1 MAELN
6 PKLLAT
12 IIAVAKKEA
21 GSQAKD
27 LTALEKQVEEKLLEF
42 HKRAPILETPDFFMH
57 DGCLICKWQSGLILN
72 LGNVIGPQGPQGIQ
86 GIQGPQ
92 GPKGEKGERGE
103 DGLDGK
109 DGADGKDGLDGKDGR
124 DGKDGKDGKHGIQ
137 GPRGPKGPVG
147 LRGESGKDGKS
158 GKDGRDGKDGK
169 DGVEGPPGTGIEKV
183 WVDDKYHLTFRL
195 TSGKTVDAGYVRGPR
210 GNSGGKGG
218 RVTGGTYSGSG
229 GYSPYVTGVTINQDG
244 KVEITLSNGNTVI
257 SDVPVPSSSLS
268 WIEYVTGTSQ
278 EPTLN
283 TTLASGPVYDYV
295 YGSTTIY
302 RHIPDAN
309 PYGDTFYTDFDGT
322 TLSGVIVS
330 RSTSI

>member
-12 IIAVAKKEA
+12 IIALAKKEVGA
-21 GSQAKD
+21 VDAKLEER
-27 LTALEKQVEEKLLEF
+27 LTKIASEIDSKIDSKQG
-42 HKRAPILETPDFFMH
+42 HPFFMIKE
-57 DGCLICKWQSGLILN
+57 GCLICRYPSGIIDN
-72 LGNVIGPQGPQGIQ
+72 FGSVIGPQGPQGVQGIQ
-86 GIQGPQ
+86 GIQGIP
-92 GPKGEKGERGE
+92 GRDGK

-147 LRGESGKDGKS
+147 LRGESGKDGKA
-158 GKDGRDGKDGK
+158 GRDGRDGKDGK
-169 DGVEGPPGTGIEKV
+169 EGVEGPPGTGIEKI
-183 WVDDKYHLTFRL
+183 WIDNNYHLTFRL

-244 KVEITLSNGNTVI
+244 KIEIALSNGNTVI

-268 WIEYVTGTSQ
+268 WIDYVTGTSQ

-309 PYGDTFYTDFDGT
+309 PYGDTFYTNFDGT

>member
-109 DGADGKDGLDGKDGR
+109 DGADGKDGLDGKAGR
-124 DGKDGKDGKHGIQ
+124 DGKDGKDGKNGTQ

-147 LRGESGKDGKS
+147 LRGEQGPRGKD
-158 GKDGRDGKDGK
+158 GKDGRDGLDGEPGEQGPE
-169 DGVEGPPGTGIEKV
+169 GVGIEKV

-195 TSGKTVDAGYVRGPR
+195 TSGKTVDAGYVRGKA
-210 GNSGGKGG
+210 GINASKAGKGG
-218 RVTGGTYSGSG
+218 FFGGGGTGGGVPGPKGDKGDTGDIGPSSEDLNPSPTFTYNNNDDISRID
-229 GYSPYVTGVTINQDG
+229 Y
-244 KVEITLSNGNTVI
+244 SNGRYKLFSYTNDGDIDTIVYFRVD
-257 SDVPVPSSSLS
+257 S
-268 WIEYVTGTSQ
+268 
-278 EPTLN
+278 TLTRTFN
-283 TTLASGPVYDYV
+283 Y
-295 YGSTTIY
+295 
-302 RHIPDAN
+302 DAN
-309 PYGDTFYTDFDGT
+309 SNLLSITDVET
-322 TLSGVIVS
+322 
-330 RSTSI
+330 